1 MQWQQLRPWL
11 RRTRHSRRR
20 RRQWLRGPPRPPLD
34 HPPNEASMTM
44 TPSKAPQRDL
54 RGAARGMTSDHQWG
68 LRGVTLEGDAEQVQ
82 LQVFTQAALL
92 MITVQ
97 RAPLFQSMRFSPSSR
112 QKAGPLLLVGR
123 ARPHHGHLAGRRAVS
138 RSDMWAWYR
147 WPHDGTRGRERR
159 GVRVDAVDAINAR
172 VMQCHDFRI
181 RVINMD
187 AHRKRKTPQHAS
199 RCDSA
204 R

>member
-138 RSDMWAWYR
+138 SD
-147 WPHDGTRGRERR
+147 HGHGTDAMVATRARR
-159 GVRVDAVDAINAR
+159 ARVRVDAVAVDAI
-172 VMQCHDFRI
+172 HDAI
-181 RVINMD
+181 
-187 AHRKRKTPQHAS
+187 Q
-199 RCDSA
+199 
-204 R
+204 

>member
-1 MQWQQLRPWL
+1 M
-11 RRTRHSRRR
+11 
-20 RRQWLRGPPRPPLD
+20 
-34 HPPNEASMTM
+34 
-44 TPSKAPQRDL
+44 
-54 RGAARGMTSDHQWG
+54 GM
-68 LRGVTLEGDAEQVQ
+68 VP
-82 LQVFTQAALL
+82 
-92 MITVQ
+92 M
-97 RAPLFQSMRFSPSSR
+97 
-112 QKAGPLLLVGR
+112 
-123 ARPHHGHLAGRRAVS
+123 
-138 RSDMWAWYR
+138 
-147 WPHDGTRGRERR
+147 PHDGTRGRERR

>member
-54 RGAARGMTSDHQWG
+54 RGAARGMTSDHQWV

-138 RSDMWAWYR
+138 RSD
-147 WPHDGTRGRERR
+147 HGHGTDAAMVRGDASA
-159 GVRVDAVDAINAR
+159 GVRGGVW
-172 VMQCHDFRI
+172 MQW
-181 RVINMD
+181 MPS
-187 AHRKRKTPQHAS
+187 THAS
-199 RCDSA
+199 CNA
-204 R
+204 MIFEYA